1 MGSITIE
8 TEADSRLPVRN
19 YVRFLETKEDLR
31 ELFEERVRDAIADAE
46 RSIPGLRIDVVV
58 RMALESEGD
67 TDGKT

>member
-19 YVRFLETKEDLR
+19 YVRFLEIKEDLR
-31 ELFEERVRDAIADAE
+31 ELFEEKVRDAIADAE

-58 RMALESEGD
+58 KMALENDGGA
-67 TDGKT
+67 DGKS